1 MLEDILA
8 GVGGALKGGL
18 EGFTWGKEF
27 QQKERAISSREEIA
41 RLRDEIRLMIAQAN
55 EGGRMARHE
64 TPSGNVVTQ
73 VEGAN
78 TRTAA
83 TNASREGI
91 AEGRNAVT
99 TRGQDITEQLGMRR
113 DETTRRGQDF
123 GFTLG
128 GMRDE
133 TTRRGQDISSTTTR
147 RGQDIS
153 ERLGTSAETG
163 RNTRATAANT
173 LREQEIESRER
184 IAKQRRQNPYS
195 ALFGGLPVTEI
206 KEETGTGKPT
216 AQPIEVKETTG
227 GLPVAPRSPEA
238 GADQQQQLVQQ
249 LRAAIQRYQ
258 SAATE
263 SAKKAAQT
271 EIANLRA
278 RIQSKGK

>member
-64 TPSGNVVTQ
+64 APSGSVVAQ
-73 VEGAN
+73 QEGATKRTGMVQEGQNFRFTMGDN
-78 TRTAA
+78 TRRRAQDIYQEQGVMRDLTQRRRQDF
-83 TNASREGI
+83 NFDLGVMRD
-91 AEGRNAVT
+91 N
-99 TRGQDITEQLGMRR
+99 TRRRAQDIT
-113 DETTRRGQDF
+113 
-123 GFTLG
+123 
-128 GMRDE
+128 
-133 TTRRGQDISSTTTR
+133 
-147 RGQDIS
+147 
-153 ERLGTSAETG
+153 ERLGTSAESG
-163 RNTRATAANT
+163 RNTRATDANT
-173 LREQEIESRER
+173 LREEEIESRER

-227 GLPVAPRSPEA
+227 GLPVSPRSPEA

-258 SAATE
+258 TAATE

-278 RIQSKGK
+278 RISAKVK